1 MSDYNCWI
9 RTNYFRVKDEN
20 ALEELLSTCRT
31 NGHLQLRESEEGKK
45 YCFTCDGRI
54 YGVPDRE
61 APDEAEEDYGAFIT
75 GLQTLLPAGEALILM
90 EVGHEKF
97 KYLVGAA
104 CLLTANRMMH
114 IDLQEAA
121 IREARQM
128 LGNPSYNTRI
138 EY

>member
-1 MSDYNCWI
+1 M
-9 RTNYFRVKDEN
+9 
-20 ALEELLSTCRT
+20 
-31 NGHLQLRESEEGKK
+31 
-45 YCFTCDGRI
+45 
-54 YGVPDRE
+54 
-61 APDEAEEDYGAFIT
+61 
-75 GLQTLLPAGEALILM
+75 ILM

-128 LGNPSYNTRI
+128 LGNPLYYTRI

>member
-61 APDEAEEDYGAFIT
+61 APSGWRGVDSYGSRSRKVQIPCWS
-75 GLQTLLPAGEALILM
+75 GLPAHSKQNDA
-90 EVGHEKF
+90 
-97 KYLVGAA
+97 Y
-104 CLLTANRMMH
+104 
-114 IDLQEAA
+114 
-121 IREARQM
+121 
-128 LGNPSYNTRI
+128 
-138 EY
+138 